1 MKSFLSKLFATFDY
15 HSFLEFGHSL
25 SLTAKYKWTL
35 VSFGFS
41 ASIFPFIDRVFG
53 LDAVAFALLIIV
65 MVVELT
71 SGIYASSIKKEPF
84 SSVRL
89 SRFTV
94 KCGIYLVLIAAPYGL
109 SISFTAHDKS
119 AAAFIF
125 DWMHLFFVGQVVIEN
140 LVSILENLAV
150 ISGKDKTHWI
160 TKIQEK
166 FNNLTS

>member
-41 ASIFPFIDRVFG
+41 ASIFPFVDRVFG
-53 LDAVAFALLIIV
+53 LDAAAFALLIIV

-71 SGIYASSIKKEPF
+71 SGIYASSIRKEQF
-84 SSVRL
+84 SSMKL
-89 SRFTV
+89 SRFTFKV
-94 KCGIYLVLIAAPYGL
+94 CIYLVLIAMPYVL
-109 SISFTAHDKS
+109 SISFKDHGKT

-125 DWMHLFFVGQVVIEN
+125 DWMHLFFVGQIVIEN
-140 LVSILENLAV
+140 LVSIMENLAV

-166 FNNLTS
+166 FNNLIS